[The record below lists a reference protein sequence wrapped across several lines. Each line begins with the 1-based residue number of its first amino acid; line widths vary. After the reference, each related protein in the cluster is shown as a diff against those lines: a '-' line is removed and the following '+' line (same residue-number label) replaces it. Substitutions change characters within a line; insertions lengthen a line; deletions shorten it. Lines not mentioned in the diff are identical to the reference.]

1 MTFKNGDTYE
11 GEYMNGEHH
20 GRGKYKCAGSCEFY
34 DGQYSDGERHG
45 QGTEMFANGDVYVGG
60 YKNDEMCGKG
70 KMTFASGAVRGQSP
84 CIQIPMRSR
93 NPTKAC
99 IEATKCTGSESIRL
113 PPAVLSWERPTAE
126 TGSLMKTESGSG

>member
-45 QGTEMFANGDVYVGG
+45 QGTL
-60 YKNDEMCGKG
+60 KTLLLLLKTLQI
-70 KMTFASGAVRGQSP
+70 MT
-84 CIQIPMRSR
+84 
-93 NPTKAC
+93 
-99 IEATKCTGSESIRL
+99 
-113 PPAVLSWERPTAE
+113 
-126 TGSLMKTESGSG
+126 